1 MFERL
6 SEDMKHTVREAR
18 EIARDERADSVE
30 VEHLLLAVARH
41 PDARTG
47 PVLAQL
53 GLTEESVR
61 AGLDRELVSALQAV
75 GVAAPAG
82 GRAGFRR
89 AGSAPR
95 FGQSAKLAIVRT
107 MERAQERGDREIGHR
122 HLMLAIASAEA
133 GVVPRL
139 LAELDLTRARVEA
152 AFA

>member
-6 SEDMKHTVREAR
+6 SENMKQTVREAR
-18 EIARDERADSVE
+18 DLAREERADTVE
-30 VEHLLLAVARH
+30 VEHLLLAVVRH
-41 PDARTG
+41 PDAPTG

-53 GLTEESVR
+53 GLTEASVR

-75 GVAAPAG
+75 GVSAPAG

-89 AGSAPR
+89 PGSTPR
-95 FGQSAKLAIVRT
+95 FGQSAKLAIVR
-107 MERAQERGDREIGHR
+107 MLERAQERGDREIGHR
-122 HLMLAIASAEA
+122 HLVLAIASAEA

-139 LAELDLTRARVEA
+139 LAELDLTRVRIDA